1 MELEEGVPIIRHII
15 DQLRRCGI
23 SDIVVVTRSETSGR
37 FRELEEGLRLVMLD
51 TDEEFGNLY
60 SAFIGAGAGDFLLLM
75 SDHIFELEVLRRLLE
90 RASNSD
96 KSFVICLDREPS
108 RKASDE
114 GLKVLFENGRPAEAG
129 KELLPVYRIDT
140 GLIWC
145 GAGAPRYFREALK
158 SVGKNGSIK
167 DALNIAAR
175 SNDVDYVDVTGLLWH
190 DVDTPEDLEKAR
202 RIYWDILR
210 RDIIKSS
217 DGIVSRYFNRQ
228 ISTRI
233 SLWFYRE
240 RIFLNSDI
248 VSLAG
253 FLIAVIGGTLALM
266 KQLVLGR
273 LLVQAS

>member
-1 MELEEGVPIIRHII
+1 
-15 DQLRRCGI
+15 
-23 SDIVVVTRSETSGR
+23 
-37 FRELEEGLRLVMLD
+37 
-51 TDEEFGNLY
+51 
-60 SAFIGAGAGDFLLLM
+60 
-75 SDHIFELEVLRRLLE
+75 
-90 RASNSD
+90 
-96 KSFVICLDREPS
+96 
-108 RKASDE
+108 
-114 GLKVLFENGRPAEAG
+114 
-129 KELLPVYRIDT
+129 
-140 GLIWC
+140 
-145 GAGAPRYFREALK
+145 
-158 SVGKNGSIK
+158 
-167 DALNIAAR
+167 
-175 SNDVDYVDVTGLLWH
+175 LWH

-240 RIFLNSDI
+240 RIFLNPDI